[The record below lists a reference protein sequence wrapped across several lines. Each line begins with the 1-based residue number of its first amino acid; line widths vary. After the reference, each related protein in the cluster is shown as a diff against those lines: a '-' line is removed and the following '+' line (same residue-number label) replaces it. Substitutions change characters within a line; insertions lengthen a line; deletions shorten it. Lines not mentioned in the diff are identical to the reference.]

1 MIINDKLNVF
11 KKNSKS
17 IVMMTA
23 ITAIMAIVLGS
34 IINFGAPGH
43 THDDSAINLGGT
55 THTHDGSTHTHGI
68 GITF

>member
-1 MIINDKLNVF
+1 MNLTGKINKF
-11 KKNSKS
+11 WMGSKP
-17 IVMMTA
+17 IVMMA
-23 ITAIMAIVLGS
+23 ALTAIMAIMLGS

-68 GITF
+68 GIMF